1 MRGYSQAAG
10 ARLRAVTPG
19 RRWST
24 WLEQTMQRRRQRG
37 AERLEVIER
46 LQREQ
51 REARRS
57 AWYGPDLR
65 GRW

>member
-1 MRGYSQAAG
+1 MRGYTQAAS

-24 WLEQTMQRRRQRG
+24 WLEQGSERRRQRNV
-37 AERLEVIER
+37 ERLEVIER

-51 REARRS
+51 RQARRP
-57 AWYGPDLR
+57 GPIGPNG
-65 GRW
+65 GRLW

>member
-1 MRGYSQAAG
+1 MREYSQAAST
-10 ARLRAVTPG
+10 RLRAVTPG

-24 WLEQTMQRRRQRG
+24 WLEQSSERRRQRNV
-37 AERLEVIER
+37 ERLEVIER

-57 AWYGPDLR
+57 GPISPN
-65 GRW
+65 GRRLW

>member
-1 MRGYSQAAG
+1 MRGYSQAVS

-19 RRWST
+19 RHWSA
-24 WLEQTMQRRRQRG
+24 WLEQTIERRRQLG
-37 AERLEVIER
+37 AQRLEVIER

-57 AWYGPDLR
+57 GPISPN
-65 GRW
+65 GRRLW